1 MPYVLLGCQIM
12 VGTVF
17 LASVAGKVRGR
28 RAYSAFL
35 AAIGGLAP
43 GLPPSRRQAL
53 APLMIA
59 GESAVAALLAV
70 PVTARAGFVA
80 AVVLL
85 AVFTVAITAAIRAR
99 RRVSCACFWDS
110 SVAVGPAQLIRN
122 GVLLA
127 CSLTG
132 AVLGPGAWSAAPEPG
147 GVAAAALAGL
157 AGAGLVIL
165 TDDIA
170 ALFRPLG

>member
-17 LASVAGKVRGR
+17 LASAAGKLRGR
-28 RAYSAFL
+28 RAYSSFL

-43 GLPPSRRQAL
+43 GLSPSRREAL
-53 APLMIA
+53 APLVIA
-59 GESAVAALLAV
+59 GETAVAALLAA

-85 AVFTVAITAAIRAR
+85 AVFTVTIVAAVRTR
-99 RRVSCACFWDS
+99 RRVPCACFGAS
-110 SVAVGPAQLIRN
+110 STTVGPAHLVRN
-122 GVLLA
+122 GMLLA

-132 AVLGPGAWSAAPEPG
+132 AVLGPGAWSTASEPG
-147 GVAAAALAGL
+147 GIAAAVLAGL
-157 AGAGLVIL
+157 AGSGLVIL
-165 TDDIA
+165 ADDIA
-170 ALFRPLG
+170 ALFRPLR